1 MTDTDLTPDLIA
13 FLREQKDRA
22 DIQACLLRYT
32 RGVDR
37 HDRELMLSAYWPDA
51 FDEHGVAEGVAADFV
66 DWALGWHGEF
76 QTRHQHIIAN
86 STIELG
92 GEPGDGPGG
101 GTAHGETYYIFW
113 GENREGPPTL
123 AFGRYVDRF
132 ERRNEE
138 WRIAHRVCVNE
149 LSGQFVVPELPE
161 EWKSLMF
168 RSGPNRRDKGDISYV
183 RPLTRAHDNA

>member
-1 MTDTDLTPDLIA
+1 MTDANLTPDLVA

-37 HDRELMLSAYWPDA
+37 HDRDLMLSAYWPDA

-66 DWALGWHGEF
+66 DWAIGWHGEF
-76 QTRHQHIIAN
+76 QTKHQHIIAN

-92 GEPGDGPGG
+92 DD
-101 GTAHGETYYIFW
+101 TAHGETYYIFW

-132 ERRNEE
+132 ERRNGE

-149 LSGQFVVPELPE
+149 LSGQFVAPELPE
-161 EWKSLMF
+161 EWKALMF
-168 RSGPNRRDKGDISYV
+168 KSGPNRRDKGDISYV
-183 RPLTRAHDNA
+183 RPLTRARDNA